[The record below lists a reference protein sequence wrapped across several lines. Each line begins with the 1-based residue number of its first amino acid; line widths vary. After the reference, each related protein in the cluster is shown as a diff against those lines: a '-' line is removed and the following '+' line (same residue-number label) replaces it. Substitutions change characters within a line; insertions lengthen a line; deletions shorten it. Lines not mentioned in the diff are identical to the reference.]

1 MNYDEHIHLGMNC
14 ERLCDET
21 IVPDLSPRILKSAQ
35 NRILPS
41 FFIAGVEKCGTSSL
55 FNYLL
60 QHKSIIP
67 PQRKDTYFF
76 SNNNRYKKGEGFYR
90 AFFAHKYYQK
100 LAELRRG
107 NKTITFDSTAIY
119 FDYPQVP
126 KRIHDMFPETKI
138 ILMLREPVS
147 RAWSNYNMAVKFGFE
162 TLPFENAIEMEEERV
177 KWFESSVYNQG
188 HNFAFQRIIYKARS
202 EYMNHIPTWKNIFG
216 SNLYIEFAENLLARP
231 QETFNGVLDFLGLKH
246 QIVNFEKLN
255 EGSYKSKLNDGV
267 KQKLTDHFRPLNE
280 KLASYL
286 GRELPWKT

>member
-1 MNYDEHIHLGMNC
+1 MNC
-14 ERLCDET
+14 EKLCDET
-21 IVPDLSPRILKSAQ
+21 IVPDLSPRILKSAK

-76 SNNNRYKKGEGFYR
+76 SNNNRFKKGQDFYR

-100 LAELRRG
+100 LAELRRR

-126 KRIHDMFPETKI
+126 ERIYNMFPNAKI

-147 RAWSNYNMAVKFGFE
+147 RAYSNYNMAVKFGFE
-162 TLPFENAIEMEEERV
+162 TLPFEKAIEMEQERV
-177 KWFESSVYNQG
+177 KWFENSAYYKG
-188 HNFAFQRIIYKARS
+188 HNFAFQRVIYKSRS
-202 EYMNHIPTWKNIFG
+202 VYIHHIPAWKNVFG
-216 SNLYIEFAENLLARP
+216 ENLYIEFAENLSAKP

-246 QIVNFEKLN
+246 QTVNFEKLN
-255 EGSYKSKLNDGV
+255 EGNYKSKLNEEV
-267 KQKLTDHFRPLNE
+267 KRKLTEYFRPYNQDLANYLNCT
-280 KLASYL
+280 
-286 GRELPWKT
+286 LPW